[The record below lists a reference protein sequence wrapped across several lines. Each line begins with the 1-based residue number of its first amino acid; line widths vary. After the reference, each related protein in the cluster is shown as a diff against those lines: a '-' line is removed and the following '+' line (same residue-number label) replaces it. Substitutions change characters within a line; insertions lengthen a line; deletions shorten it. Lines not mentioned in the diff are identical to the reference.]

1 MTSQREETLASRTVA
16 EAFRRTAAACP
27 DRIAVQDLGR
37 GDALTWSGLRD
48 RVDTLA
54 GGFARLEL
62 QRGDT
67 LALLL
72 SNCTE
77 FHSIDL
83 AAMML
88 GAVPFS
94 LYPTLPTEQIEHIM
108 KDSGARIAV
117 IERAFFERFMKA
129 AQNLPRLEHVVMI
142 DGDGEEGTLR
152 LAQLEAGNPDF
163 DVEEHWRRIEP
174 DDLLTLIY
182 TSGTTGPTKGVEL
195 THRNMLAA
203 GIAFE
208 DRIRFPKGARVISWL
223 PAAHIAERAAHHY
236 LPILFGFTIT
246 TCPDPRKI
254 IEVLPQV
261 KPNWFFAVPRIW
273 EKIKAGL
280 ETRLASLPDPQRSTA
295 EEGLAAALRKVRLA
309 QSNQPIPDEL
319 AEQVS
324 IADEKLFRGL
334 RAMLGLDEAQA
345 VAVGA
350 APTPPEVLEFFHAIG
365 IEVGELWGMSET
377 CGAGT
382 ANPPGRVRIG
392 TVGPPTKG
400 IEIKLAAD
408 GEVLIRGDC
417 IMKSYRNL
425 PDKTAEAFTDD
436 GWLATGDVGEFDAEG
451 YLKIIDRKKELII
464 NAAGKNMS
472 PANIESRVKSSSPL
486 IGQACAIG
494 DGRPYNT
501 ALIVLDPDY
510 TPAWAEQQGL
520 AARSLAELAADGTV
534 TAAVQQ
540 AVDRANERLARVEQ
554 IRKFTILPCDWLPG
568 GDELTPTMKLKR
580 RPIAEKYS
588 GEIDRLYQS

>member
-1 MTSQREETLASRTVA
+1 
-16 EAFRRTAAACP
+16 
-27 DRIAVQDLGR
+27 

-72 SNCTE
+72 SNRTE

-117 IERAFFERFMKA
+117 IERTFFERFMKA

-152 LAQLEAGNPDF
+152 LAQLEAGHPDF

-182 TSGTTGPTKGVEL
+182 TSGTTGPPKGVEL

-254 IEVLPQV
+254 IELLPQV

-280 ETRLASLPDPQRSTA
+280 ETRLASLPDPQRSAA
-295 EEGLAAALRKVRLA
+295 EEGLTAALRKVRLA
-309 QSNQPIPDEL
+309 QSNQPIPAEL

-472 PANIESRVKSSSPL
+472 PANIESRVKGSSPL

-588 GEIDRLYQS
+588 GEIDRLYQR